1 MLYPSASESKL
12 NCKIAQWKSAL
23 ADLGRRNPL
32 IKFRADGLRTLK
44 ILVSQP
50 SALFEHIVE
59 AKQSAGFSALEDEF
73 SEVSIASTPSKEI
86 ASTSFD
92 DLETQ
97 QHGNEKLKRLKKL
110 RSEERKSLEEIGVN
124 SLFLVFG
131 TLTWFDKDKPDE
143 PLLSPLV
150 LVPVEITKRP
160 RQEIYNIAI
169 REEDI
174 VLNSALVLKLRQTF
188 GINLPEEDV
197 LQGLSYGALIQQIQA
212 TIANQKKWK
221 INEDVYLSLFSY
233 AKAAMVKD
241 LIEHESRIASHPI
254 LQAISGDMI
263 AYEANYQEP
272 MPAAELDY
280 KVQPQNMFQV
290 LDADS
295 SQQTVIEAAKSGM
308 SFVVQ
313 GPPGTGKSQT
323 IVNMIAEL
331 IGSGKSVLLVAEKAT
346 ALSVV
351 YQRMADC
358 GLAHLCLDLHHS
370 GTTDKRRLIDELSR
384 TPKHIESILQES
396 ELETSEDHFFNQL
409 KRSRQSLS
417 SYLKSLHTKEKPI
430 DKSPFELF
438 GELLQADCDGVIDL
452 DLLFPNFSQWND
464 QRLEETKALLNQL
477 APLSNFFFGHTTT
490 IWENS
495 ALTAYSYE
503 LELELRGQISEFQ
516 QAIIAVEEISQKL
529 TIDLKLKAIANPT
542 ALADCIPML
551 NMLLAAPENLPENW
565 LLTDVA
571 TAEAARDTLKKDIA
585 AIEQHQL
592 SAEASLLI
600 KQLTAFT
607 PFLRQEMTT
616 VWAQSKLDE
625 CSEQLAI
632 SLKTQIDEF
641 QSLISKIQST
651 TDRLNQILGIPKGI
665 DLESIEQ
672 HFVALEHILV
682 APPNLPENWL
692 TSNKASLKSAFSQ
705 LSEDVA
711 FLEEHEP
718 EIKGRY
724 SAKIFSSELSNLN
737 SRFQRYSQFWLL
749 RIFNPNYRRDLK
761 HLKQLCCTSK
771 TPSHHV
777 LKTDL
782 AQAVQVQTKRNHL
795 YQLDYPAQAA
805 FGDLFRPDFATVAE
819 LSSIQQA
826 LNWQESWASYSL
838 SPQLTQQLLISS
850 ALRQEFR
857 KEFDLLKSNAQAL
870 KKLPDFLFRYFSEQ
884 HITNLATGNCD
895 TQNLMATEI
904 TTLRD
909 SLNLLAEDLPQFRDW
924 LTFRDVSN
932 QLEQLGAQAF
942 ISALT
947 DNRMDPL
954 LAAQQVLKQADYLP
968 AQVFG
973 SRFKSSF
980 SQQSDLAEIEVCL
993 VWLNAIQLYPK
1004 TIFIDVE
1011 SVQQILKSPVRR
1023 RELRNLTQR
1032 LSANQNNINKGI
1044 AFLLEHF
1051 DEEDITAQVLPAN
1064 QVSFLE
1070 LASFL
1075 DIAESDLAE
1084 FQGWLTCRE
1093 FCMRLE
1099 VFGLNKFLE
1108 VLRDRQIESAQWFPS
1123 LRKLIYKTCLE
1134 AILTRK
1140 PELRNFNVAVHE
1152 RHINEFGQLD
1162 HKQMTIASD
1171 RLKLA
1176 HAFSWQGWKSHSRIQ
1191 SELTNLKRE
1200 ATKKTRHLPIRQL
1213 LNDQHKGVPHLT
1225 QALKPC
1231 WMMSPLS
1238 VSRYIDPNIIHF
1250 DVLIFDEASQLR
1262 TEDVV
1267 SSIIRADQVIV
1278 IGDTK
1283 QLPPTSF
1290 FSSGEKDDE
1299 EQNDEIYESVL
1310 NECSTFMFE
1319 RTLKWHYRSRDER
1332 LIAFSN
1338 RHFYNS
1344 ELITFPNPIQN
1355 PNLGVWFEY
1364 VPDGI
1369 YDRGNRRDNR
1379 REAEVVAKLA
1389 LKHVHVT
1396 PDQSLGIIA
1405 FSEAQAEA
1413 IHEQIEIL
1421 GRKNPELEIFCQDG
1435 SSQYFLKAL
1444 ENVQGDERDVI
1455 LLSVG
1460 YARDAQGKLTNNF
1473 GPLIKKGGERRLN
1486 VAVTRAKSKITLVS
1500 SIRVGDI
1507 NLSSTASE
1515 GVRTLCNYLEY
1526 AETGGERLQGNIYT
1540 DKLRFDSPFEEDVYR
1555 TLANHPAIQNKY
1567 TIRTQVGCSG
1577 YRIDLAVC
1585 HNDRP
1590 GEFLMGIEC
1599 DGASYHSS
1607 PTARDRD
1614 RLRQQILEKLG
1625 WKIHRIWSTN
1635 WFRNKPEQTNRLVEK
1650 LLSLAD

>member
-1 MLYPSASESKL
+1 MLYPSASQVKL
-12 NCKIAQWKSAL
+12 SRKIAQWKAAL

-32 IKFRADGLRTLK
+32 MKFRTDSPRTLE
-44 ILVSQP
+44 ILLPQP
-50 SALFEHIVE
+50 GNLFEHVVE
-59 AKQSAGFSALEDEF
+59 ARKSVGFSVSEDELAEGFIASDKTSPTTFTDLKTKQS
-73 SEVSIASTPSKEI
+73 
-86 ASTSFD
+86 
-92 DLETQ
+92 
-97 QHGNEKLKRLKKL
+97 GNEKLKRLKRL
-110 RSEERKSLEEIGVN
+110 RSEARKSLEEIGVN

-131 TLTWFDKDKPDE
+131 TLTWFDKDNSDE
-143 PLLSPLV
+143 PLLSPLI

-160 RQEIYNIAI
+160 KQEIYEIAI
-169 REEDI
+169 RDEDI
-174 VLNSALVLKLRQTF
+174 VLNSALALKLQKSF
-188 GINLPEEDV
+188 GINLPEEET
-197 LQGLSYGALIQQIQA
+197 LQGLGYGALIQQIQA

-221 INEDVYLSLFSY
+221 INEEVYLSLFSY

-254 LQAISGDMI
+254 LQAISGDLL
-263 AYEANYQEP
+263 AYQANYQEP
-272 MPAAELDY
+272 MPAAELDRQ
-280 KVQPQNMFQV
+280 VQPRHMFQV

-295 SQQTVIEAAKSGM
+295 SQQTVIEAAKSGT

-370 GTTDKRRLIDELSR
+370 GTTDKRRLIDELSK
-384 TPKHIESILQES
+384 TTKHIESFLQES
-396 ELETSEDHFFNQL
+396 EPETLDHFFNQL
-409 KRSRQSLS
+409 TTSRQSLS

-438 GELLQADCDGVIDL
+438 GELLKADCDGVIDL
-452 DLLFPNFSQWND
+452 DIIFPGFSQWNEI
-464 QRLEETKALLNQL
+464 RLEESKILLNQL
-477 APLSNFFFGHTTT
+477 APLYGFFFGQTTT
-490 IWENS
+490 IWEKS

-503 LELELRGQISEFQ
+503 LELELRGQINEFQ
-516 QAIIAVEEISQKL
+516 QAIIAVQEISQKL
-529 TIDLKLKAIANPT
+529 TIDLKLKPIANPT
-542 ALADCIPML
+542 AMADCIPML
-551 NMLLAAPENLPENW
+551 NMLLAAPDKLPENW

-571 TAEAARDTLKKDIA
+571 TAEEARATLKKDIA
-585 AIEQHQL
+585 AIEEHQL
-592 SAEASLLI
+592 SAEASRLI

-607 PFLRQEMTT
+607 PFLRQETTT

-625 CSEQLAI
+625 CSEQLAV
-632 SLKTQIDEF
+632 SLKNQIDDF
-641 QSLISKIQST
+641 QSSISKIQST
-651 TDRLNQILGIPKGI
+651 TDRLNQILGIPKGV
-665 DLESIEQ
+665 DLRSIEQ
-672 HFVALEHILV
+672 HFVALEHILI
-682 APPNLPENWL
+682 APPNVPENWL
-692 TSNKASLKSAFSQ
+692 TSSKASLKSAFSQ

-711 FLEEHEP
+711 FLEEHESAIQ
-718 EIKGRY
+718 ERY
-724 SAKIFSSELSNLN
+724 TAKIFSSELSNLN
-737 SRFQRYSQFWLL
+737 SRFQRYSRFWLI
-749 RIFNPNYRRDLK
+749 RIFNLNYRRDRAYLK
-761 HLKQLCCTSK
+761 ALCNSPTK
-771 TPSHHV
+771 LSHRTM
-777 LKTDL
+777 KADL
-782 AQAVQVQTKRNHL
+782 DQAVQIQTRRNHL
-795 YQLDYPAQAA
+795 YQSSYPAQQML
-805 FGDLFRPDFATVAE
+805 GSLFRPDFAAVAE
-819 LSSIQQA
+819 LDSIQQA
-826 LNWQESWASYSL
+826 LDWQETWASYSL
-838 SPQLTQQLLISS
+838 LPQLTQEILSS
-850 ALRQEFR
+850 PILRQELR
-857 KEFDLLKSNAQAL
+857 KEFGLLKSAAQAL
-870 KKLPDFLFRYFSEQ
+870 NQLPDFLLRYFSEQ
-884 HITNLATGNCD
+884 NITDLAIAECD
-895 TQNLMATEI
+895 VANLMGTEI
-904 TTLRD
+904 IALQD
-909 SLNLLAEDLPQFRDW
+909 LLNWLAEDLPKFSDW
-924 LTFRDVSN
+924 LTFRAVSN

-942 ISALT
+942 ISALKE
-947 DNRMDPL
+947 NRVDPL
-954 LAAQQVLKQADYLP
+954 LAAQQVLHQADYLP

-973 SRFKSSF
+973 SRFKPSF

-993 VWLNAIQLYPK
+993 AWLNAIQPYLK
-1004 TIFIDVE
+1004 TIVIDAE
-1011 SVQQILKSPVRR
+1011 LVQQLLKSPVRR
-1023 RELRNLTQR
+1023 RELGNLAQS
-1032 LSANQNNINKGI
+1032 LSANQINIETGI
-1044 AFLLEHF
+1044 AFLLKHF
-1051 DEEDITAQVLPAN
+1051 AEEDITDQVLPAN
-1064 QVSFLE
+1064 QVSFLA

-1075 DIAESDLAE
+1075 NIAESDLAE
-1084 FQGWLTCRE
+1084 FQDWLTCRE
-1093 FCMRLE
+1093 ICMRLE
-1099 VFGLNKFLE
+1099 AFGLNKFLE
-1108 VLRDRQIESAQWFPS
+1108 VLRDRQIEPVQWFPS

-1140 PELRNFNVAVHE
+1140 PELKNFNVAVHE
-1152 RHINEFGQLD
+1152 RTINEFGKLD
-1162 HKQMTIASD
+1162 HRQMTIASD

-1176 HAFSWQGWKSHSRIQ
+1176 HARFWQRRESDFRIQ
-1191 SELTNLKRE
+1191 SELANLKRE
-1200 ATKKTRHLPIRQL
+1200 ATKKIRHLPIRQL
-1213 LNDQHKGVPHLT
+1213 LNDQDKGVPHVT

-1267 SSIIRADQVIV
+1267 PSIIRADQVIV

-1283 QLPPTSF
+1283 QLPPTNF
-1290 FSSGEKDDE
+1290 FSSGEKDEE
-1299 EQNDEIYESVL
+1299 EQNDEVYESVL

-1319 RTLKWHYRSRDER
+1319 RTLKWHYRSQDER

-1344 ELITFPNPIQN
+1344 ELVTFPNPIQN

-1369 YDRGNRRDNR
+1369 YDRGGRRDNR

-1389 LKHVHVT
+1389 LKHFQET
-1396 PDQSLGIIA
+1396 PDLSLGIIA

-1413 IHEQIEIL
+1413 IQEQIEIL
-1421 GRKNPELEIFCQDG
+1421 GQENPELEIFCQDG

-1500 SIRVGDI
+1500 SIRGGDI

-1515 GVRTLCNYLEY
+1515 GVRTLRDYLEY
-1526 AETGGERLQGNIYT
+1526 AASGGERLQGNSYT
-1540 DKLRFDSPFEEDVYR
+1540 DRLHFDSPFEEDVYR
-1555 TLANHPAIQNKY
+1555 TLANHPSIQNKY

-1577 YRIDLAVC
+1577 YRIDLAAC

-1590 GEFLMGIEC
+1590 GEFLLGIEC

-1625 WKIHRIWSTN
+1625 WKIHRIWSTD
-1635 WFRNKPEQTNRLVEK
+1635 WFRNKREQTDQLVEK
-1650 LLSLAD
+1650 LLSLTD

>member
-1 MLYPSASESKL
+1 MIYSSASQSKL
-12 NCKIAQWKSAL
+12 SRKIAQWKSAL

-32 IKFRADGLRTLK
+32 MKFRVDSLRTLE
-44 ILVSQP
+44 ILVPQP

-59 AKQSAGFSALEDEF
+59 MKKSACFSASENDLSEVFTPSLDSTTFTDLATKQS
-73 SEVSIASTPSKEI
+73 
-86 ASTSFD
+86 
-92 DLETQ
+92 
-97 QHGNEKLKRLKKL
+97 GNEKLKRLKKL
-110 RSEERKSLEEIGVN
+110 RSEARKSLEEIGVN

-131 TLTWFDKDKPDE
+131 TLTWFDKDHPNE
-143 PLLSPLV
+143 PLLSPLI

-160 RQEIYNIAI
+160 KQEIYEIVI

-174 VLNSALVLKLRQTF
+174 VLNSALALKLRQTF
-188 GINLPEEDV
+188 GINLPEEDT
-197 LQGLSYGALIQQIQA
+197 LQGLGYGALIQQIEA
-212 TIANQKKWK
+212 TIASQKKWE
-221 INEDVYLSLFSY
+221 INEDVYISLFSY

-272 MPAAELDY
+272 MPAAELDR

-351 YQRMADC
+351 YQRMSDC

-370 GTTDKRRLIDELSR
+370 GTTDKRRLIGELSK
-384 TPKHIESILQES
+384 TSKQIESFLQEY
-396 ELETSEDHFFNQL
+396 EPETLDHFFNQL
-409 KRSRQSLS
+409 TTSRQSLR

-438 GELLQADCDGVIDL
+438 GELLKANRDGVIDI
-452 DLLFPNFSQWND
+452 DILFPSFSQWND
-464 QRLEETKALLNQL
+464 IRLEESKTLLNQL
-477 APLSNFFFGHTTT
+477 APLCAFFFGQTTT

-503 LELELRGQISEFQ
+503 LELDLRGQINEFQ
-516 QAIIAVEEISQKL
+516 QAIIAVQEISQKL
-529 TIDLKLKAIANPT
+529 TIDLKLEAIDNPT

-551 NMLLAAPENLPENW
+551 NMLLAAPDNLPENW
-565 LLTDVA
+565 LLADVA
-571 TAEAARDTLKKDIA
+571 SAEEARVTLKKDIA

-592 SAEASLLI
+592 SAEASHLI

-607 PFLRQEMTT
+607 PFLRGEMTT

-632 SLKTQIDEF
+632 SLKNKIDEF
-641 QSLISKIQST
+641 QSLISNIQAT
-651 TDRLNQILGIPKGI
+651 TDRLNQILGIPKGV
-665 DLESIEQ
+665 DLRSIEQ
-672 HFVALEHILV
+672 HFVALEHILI

-692 TSNKASLKSAFSQ
+692 TSSNASLKNAFSQ
-705 LSEDVA
+705 LSEDVT
-711 FLEEHEP
+711 FLEEHESA
-718 EIKGRY
+718 IQGRY

-737 SRFQRYSQFWLL
+737 SRFQRYSQFWFL

-761 HLKQLCCTSK
+761 HLKELCRTPK
-771 TPSHHV
+771 TPSHRA

-782 AQAVQVQTKRNHL
+782 ARAVQVQTRRNDL
-795 YQLDYPAQAA
+795 YQPAYPPQQT
-805 FGDLFRPDFATVAE
+805 FGSLFRPDFTTVAE

-826 LNWQESWASYSL
+826 LNWQKSWAGYSL
-838 SPQLTQQLLISS
+838 SPQLAQRILSSS
-850 ALRQEFR
+850 ALKQEFR
-857 KEFDLLKSNAQAL
+857 KEFARLKSAAQAL
-870 KKLPDFLFRYFSEQ
+870 NQLPDFLFENFPEQ
-884 HITNLATGNCD
+884 NITDLATAECD
-895 TQNLMATEI
+895 AENLMGTEI
-904 TTLRD
+904 IVLRD
-909 SLNLLAEDLPQFRDW
+909 LLNLLAEDLPKFRDW

-932 QLEQLGAQAF
+932 QLEQLGAQVF

-947 DNRMDPL
+947 ENRVDPL
-954 LAAQQVLKQADYLP
+954 LAAQQVLHQTNYLP
-968 AQVFG
+968 AKVFG

-980 SQQSDLAEIEVCL
+980 SQQSDLAEIEICL
-993 VWLNAIQLYPK
+993 AWLNAIQPYLK
-1004 TIFIDVE
+1004 TIVIDAE
-1011 SVQQILKSPVRR
+1011 LVQQTLKSPVRR
-1023 RELRNLTQR
+1023 RELGNLAQS
-1032 LSANQNNINKGI
+1032 LSANQINIETGI
-1044 AFLLEHF
+1044 AFLLKHF
-1051 DEEDITAQVLPAN
+1051 DEENITDQALPVN
-1064 QVSFLE
+1064 QVSFSA

-1075 DIAESDLAE
+1075 NIAESDLAE
-1084 FQGWLTCRE
+1084 FQDWLICRE
-1093 FCMRLE
+1093 ICMRLE
-1099 VFGLNKFLE
+1099 AFGLNKFLT
-1108 VLRDRQIESAQWFPS
+1108 VLRDRKIESVQWFPS
-1123 LRKLIYKTCLE
+1123 LRKLIYRTCLE

-1140 PELRNFNVAVHE
+1140 PELKNFNVAVHE
-1152 RHINEFGQLD
+1152 RNISEFGKLD

-1176 HAFSWQGWKSHSRIQ
+1176 HARFWQRRQSDSRIQ
-1191 SELTNLKRE
+1191 SELANLKRE
-1200 ATKKTRHLPIRQL
+1200 ATKKIRHLPIRQL
-1213 LNDQHKGVPHLT
+1213 LNDQQKGVPHLT

-1267 SSIIRADQVIV
+1267 PSIIRADQVIV

-1283 QLPPTSF
+1283 QLPPTNF

-1299 EQNDEIYESVL
+1299 EQDDGIYESVL

-1319 RTLKWHYRSRDER
+1319 RTLKWHYRSQDER

-1344 ELITFPNPIQN
+1344 ELVTFPNPIQN

-1389 LKHVHVT
+1389 LNHFQET
-1396 PDQSLGIIA
+1396 PDLSLGIIA

-1413 IHEQIEIL
+1413 IQEQIEIL
-1421 GRKNPELEIFCQDG
+1421 GRENPELEIFCQDG

-1500 SIRVGDI
+1500 SIRAGDI

-1515 GVRTLCNYLEY
+1515 GVRTLRDYLEY
-1526 AETGGERLQGNIYT
+1526 AATGGERLQGNIYT
-1540 DKLRFDSPFEEDVYR
+1540 DKLHFDSPFEEDVYR
-1555 TLANHPAIQNKY
+1555 TLANHLAIQNKY

-1590 GEFLMGIEC
+1590 GEFLLGIEC

-1614 RLRQQILEKLG
+1614 RLRQQILENLG
-1625 WKIHRIWSTN
+1625 WKIHRIWSTD
-1635 WFRNKPEQTNRLVEK
+1635 WFRNKPEQIDRLVEN
-1650 LLSLAD
+1650 LLNISA